1 MQTYYSTAQFY
12 PPYSTI
18 VTIGMF
24 DGVHVWHRRIV
35 QDLVTRAQEL
45 DLESVVLTFWPHPR
59 EVLQWVAVQ
68 YLTTIEE
75 KTQLMEQL
83 WVDHLIIQL
92 FTPEFAA
99 MTAQDYM
106 QTVLVDQLHVDVVMI
121 WHDHRFGHDRGAG
134 ITQLAEFGRE
144 HEFSVTQIP
153 AHEINTSVV
162 SSTIIK
168 EALWSWDIARAN
180 QYLGYEYMITGILQ
194 LERKFRDSLTASV
207 TVDSH
212 KLIPADGEYLVR
224 VGEYE
229 RKLTVSAGS
238 LELHLLESDEL
249 EFGQSVVISFRESK
263 NSH

>member
-1 MQTYYSTAQFY
+1 MQTYHSTAEFTILY
-12 PPYSTI
+12 PTI

-24 DGVHVWHRRIV
+24 DGVHVWHRRII

-68 YLTTIEE
+68 CLTTIEE

-83 WVDHLIIQL
+83 WVDHLIIQP

-99 MTAQDYM
+99 MSAQDYM
-106 QTVLVDQLHVDVVMI
+106 QTILVDQLHVDVVMI

-134 ITQLAEFGRE
+134 ITELAEFGYG

-153 AHEINTSVV
+153 AHEIDMSVV

-168 EALWSWDIARAN
+168 EALWSWHIARAN
-180 QYLGYEYMITGILQ
+180 QYLGYEYMISGVLQ

-212 KLIPADGEYLVR
+212 KLIPADGEYLVSI
-224 VGEYE
+224 GEYE
-229 RKLTVSAGS
+229 RKVSISAGL

-249 EFGQSVVISFRESK
+249 ELGQEVQIVFVR
-263 NSH
+263 